1 MIGFDGHAGK
11 EWAGDRSCGDSP
23 MTRIAVAQVALAV
36 GDPEADAAA
45 AERAITAAAGAGADL
60 VVLPELGEQRIRV
73 P

>member
-1 MIGFDGHAGK
+1 
-11 EWAGDRSCGDSP
+11 